1 MYLFWSFTTLRNRIL
16 FRWLAQGA
24 TIRDLSRT
32 CSPLPRETAFGVF
45 NRLAEAFAL
54 SPGPAF
60 LRGGLDTAAGRGGS
74 PRREERWSMADS
86 DLSKEIE
93 TLRADVAKL
102 RTDLSGIAVSL
113 KDLGKGRVKEEL
125 RKGMEGARDRG
136 KKSVET
142 VEQQIEQRPL
152 LALLAAFGVG
162 VVLGKIL
169 DRR

>member
-1 MYLFWSFTTLRNRIL
+1 
-16 FRWLAQGA
+16 
-24 TIRDLSRT
+24 
-32 CSPLPRETAFGVF
+32 
-45 NRLAEAFAL
+45 
-54 SPGPAF
+54 
-60 LRGGLDTAAGRGGS
+60 
-74 PRREERWSMADS
+74 MADS

-113 KDLGKGRVKEEL
+113 KDLGKGRVDEARSTLVELADSLKEEL